1 MEVEILSDNDDI
13 IVTVDG
19 VIHTIENGI
28 LTIKNISAGSH
39 TIEAVKYED
48 DEFNYILRTLMYS
61 NLLNQAGLTGGKTIT
76 ARRTSFILKQGAFHL
91 KQIVEVPQNPFGK
104 YINVHIVFKL
114 SVRDGK
120 EKIEILSAKAG
131 VFDIPKQMLEKKL
144 KKAVDTYY
152 RGTSR
157 ERIVQESVIELHTDE
172 KGIFMEYRPYVFRKN
187 LKKNSGG
194 PAGIFLGNRGVR
206 FER

>member
-1 MEVEILSDNDDI
+1 MKILKWSLLGFLVLIVIVLTVAGFFAAKVSDKTPMALDHNYLNRPKEKAPYI
-13 IVTVDG
+13 PFHVMKKG
-19 VIHTIENGI
+19 QNNYEM
-28 LTIKNISAGSH
+28 IKRSDPAKVASIR
-39 TIEAVKYED
+39 YDD

-120 EKIEILSAKAG
+120 EKIEILQG
-131 VFDIPKQMLEKKL
+131 V
-144 KKAVDTYY
+144 
-152 RGTSR
+152 
-157 ERIVQESVIELHTDE
+157 
-172 KGIFMEYRPYVFRKN
+172 N
-187 LKKNSGG
+187 
-194 PAGIFLGNRGVR
+194 
-206 FER
+206 